1 MKNSATNMKRLN
13 LELGG
18 KGPIVVCDDA
28 DLDKAVAK
36 SVHYGLWN
44 CGQFCGSP
52 TRLIVHDS
60 VYDEFVSKMAA
71 GYKARKAG
79 SWRDETSTLGPIISQ
94 K

>member
-1 MKNSATNMKRLN
+1 MQNSATNMKRLN

-36 SVHYGLWN
+36 SVHYSLWN

-60 VYDEFVSKMAA
+60 VYDEFVSKVAA